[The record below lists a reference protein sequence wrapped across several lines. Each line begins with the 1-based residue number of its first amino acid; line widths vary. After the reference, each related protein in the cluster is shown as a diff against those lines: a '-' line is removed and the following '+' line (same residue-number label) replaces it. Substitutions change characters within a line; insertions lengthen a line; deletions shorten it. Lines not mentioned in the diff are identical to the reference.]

1 MVTDLISLNLYPE
14 VDLRVLNKTRSIFIE
29 RIETPFTSRCQSTS
43 FKLKNT
49 NASQKL
55 SPCSLPLKKIKSLRA
70 KSTYSEKIS
79 KIKNE
84 PYNIET

>member
-55 SPCSLPLKKIKSLRA
+55 YLAPCHLKKLKA
-70 KSTYSEKIS
+70 
-79 KIKNE
+79 
-84 PYNIET
+84 